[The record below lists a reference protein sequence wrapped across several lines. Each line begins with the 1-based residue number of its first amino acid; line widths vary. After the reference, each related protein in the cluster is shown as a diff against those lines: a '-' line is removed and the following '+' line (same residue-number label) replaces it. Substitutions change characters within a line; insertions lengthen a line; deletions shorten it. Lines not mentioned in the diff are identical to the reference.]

1 MKNIITITILLLLSS
16 QLCFAESD
24 AYKAYVA
31 KYKAEHPENNTTV
44 VLDQNAT
51 PNESEI
57 DPSAVVDVNSTV
69 AKATPKSS
77 KKIGATHTMGGGG
90 VTGAAVS
97 AILFG
102 AAALYNSVVE

>member
-1 MKNIITITILLLLSS
+1 MKNILTIVMLLLISN
-16 QLCFAESD
+16 QICFAESD
-24 AYKAYVA
+24 AYKAYLA
-31 KYKAEHPENNTTV
+31 KHAAASENNPTV

-57 DPSAVVDVNSTV
+57 DSSAVVDVNSTTV
-69 AKATPKSS
+69 ANTPKSS

-97 AILFG
+97 VILFG
-102 AAALYNSVVE
+102 AAALYNSLVE